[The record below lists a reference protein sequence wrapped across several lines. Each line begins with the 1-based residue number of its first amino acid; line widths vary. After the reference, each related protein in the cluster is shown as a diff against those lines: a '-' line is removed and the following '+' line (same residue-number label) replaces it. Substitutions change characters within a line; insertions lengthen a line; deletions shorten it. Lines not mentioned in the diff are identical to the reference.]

1 MSKYDFKYLL
11 QENGWLENVTVETD
25 DNGIIKSINQL
36 SSNSSENIGIPG
48 FQNAHSHAFQYA
60 MAGLAEYHPTTKS
73 PDDFWSWRKS
83 MYELALKID
92 PDQLEAIAS
101 MLYAEMVRHGYT
113 HVAEFHYLHHDKK
126 GKSFE
131 NIAEMGSRLI
141 QAAKNAGI
149 NITLIPIFYQKGG
162 FSKEATNE
170 QRRFISNNIDAYM
183 NLFEASKSLTL
194 NEPHASIGLGIHS
207 MRAVETDN
215 IIKVSNFRHD
225 HIPFHIHVS
234 EQIKEVEDSLHYLKA
249 RPVEWLSDN
258 ISLSKDY
265 HLVHAT
271 HLVEKEINAIANSK
285 ANVVICPSTE
295 GNLGDG
301 IFPLRNYLSKNG
313 NWSIGTDSHIG
324 INPME
329 EIKLL
334 DYGQRLTT
342 NKRNTFSNLESGDS
356 GFNALKTALQSGR
369 KAMGNHH
376 NSFFEIGKPLNAVVY
391 SSEHPLLSSC
401 SKKNLCNTLVFAS
414 DISML
419 KATIVNGNY
428 IFNDGIHKNMKTIKH
443 EFEKALK
450 VLKYR

>member
-1 MSKYDFKYLL
+1 
-11 QENGWLENVTVETD
+11 
-25 DNGIIKSINQL
+25 
-36 SSNSSENIGIPG
+36 
-48 FQNAHSHAFQYA
+48 
-60 MAGLAEYHPTTKS
+60 
-73 PDDFWSWRKS
+73 
-83 MYELALKID
+83 MYELAHKID

-101 MLYAEMVRHGYT
+101 MVYAEMVRHGYT

-162 FSKEATNE
+162 FNKEATVE
-170 QRRFISNNIDAYM
+170 QRRFISNNIDAYIS
-183 NLFEASKSLTL
+183 LFEASKSLTL
-194 NEPHASIGLGIHS
+194 NESHASISLGIHS

-215 IIKVSNFRHD
+215 IIKVSNYRKD

-258 ISLSKDY
+258 IPLSKDY

-271 HLVEKEINAIANSK
+271 HLLEKEINAIANSK

-301 IFPLRNYLSKNG
+301 IFPLRNFLSKNG

-334 DYGQRLTT
+334 DYGQRLIT

-369 KAMGNHH
+369 KAMGNQ
-376 NSFFEIGKPLNAVVY
+376 NSSFFEIGKPLNAVVY

-428 IFNDGIHKNMKTIKH
+428 IFNDGIHKNIKTIKH

-450 VLKYR
+450 VLKCR